1 MEHLSFSYNFPTN
14 ETIRKVNCNCD
25 NKNINHIQIKCNLF
39 EFNECIDCNLSQ
51 FKYKI
56 IRGLKTL

>member
-14 ETIRKVNCNCD
+14 NCNCD

-56 IRGLKTL
+56 LRGLKTL